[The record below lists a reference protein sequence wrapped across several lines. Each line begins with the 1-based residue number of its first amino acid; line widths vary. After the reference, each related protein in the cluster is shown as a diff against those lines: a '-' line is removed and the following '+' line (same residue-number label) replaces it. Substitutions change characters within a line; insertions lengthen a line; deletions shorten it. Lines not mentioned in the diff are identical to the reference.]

1 MKSKRVYIAGPLFN
15 EMERS
20 RNIEMKKLVESAGH
34 SAFLP
39 QEDGMLSYAEIADGK
54 DTAAVRRRIFELDTE
69 EIRNC
74 DVVLCLLDGRV
85 PDEGMCFELGMAY
98 ALGKTCIAYR
108 TDARTL
114 DVYGV
119 SLILEESL
127 AAVAGTEQELRELL
141 ANL

>member
-20 RNIEMKKLVESAGH
+20 RNLEMKKLVESAGH

-39 QEDGMLSYAEIADGK
+39 QEDGMLSYTEIAEGK
-54 DTAAVRRRIFELDTE
+54 DVAAIRRRIFELDTE

-74 DVVLCLLDGRV
+74 DAILCLLDGRV

-98 ALGKTCIAYR
+98 VLGKTCVAYR

-114 DVYGV
+114 DAYGV
-119 SLILEESL
+119 SLILDESFS
-127 AAVAGTEQELRELL
+127 AVAETMEELREML